1 MRNWQ
6 NFRDDMLYYSRAWE
20 SFLGALM
27 ALVVM
32 LGDWLLHGPMALLFF
47 GWIVLL
53 ALIWGFVQLRKGRKY
68 RLSHPDCPREEKVR
82 ELKDRLFYD
91 QAKKYFI
98 CSGIFLA
105 LILWVLLENVFSHSW
120 SASGALFI
128 AGYYFLDSLIK
139 GCLSVRYERQQHR
152 EFLSR
157 HPEYREKQ

>member
-6 NFRDDMLYYSRAWE
+6 NFRDDMLYYSTAWE
-20 SFLGALM
+20 WFLGALL

-47 GWIVLL
+47 SWIVLL
-53 ALIWGFVQLRKGRKY
+53 ALIVGLVQLRKGRKY
-68 RLSHPDCPREEKVR
+68 RLSHPECPREEKVR
-82 ELKDRLFYD
+82 ALKDRLFYD

-105 LILWVLLENVFSHSW
+105 LFLWVVLENAVSRSW

-128 AGYYFLDSLIK
+128 TGFYALESLIM
-139 GCLSVRYERQQHR
+139 GCLSVRYERRQHR

-157 HPEYREKQ
+157 RPEYEEHQ